1 MIYKKLGIDPFRDV
15 MNHDPKVI
23 EEQVSQMDFTELI
36 KEFYDEEKKQLPEF
50 TATIFKELERR
61 ERIGLHLKI

>member
-1 MIYKKLGIDPFRDV
+1 